1 MICIFNRKQAILNH
15 KNVIVEKPAF
25 SNSNEMKQ
33 IITLLQAHP
42 EVCFFEAAR
51 TIHEPSFA
59 AIKEKLGTVRII
71 QGGIINLSKVFF
83 AL

>member
-15 KNVIVEKPAF
+15 KNVIVEKPVF

-33 IITLLQAHP
+33 IITLLQTHP

-71 QGGIINLSKVFF
+71 QGASLTYQKYSSR
-83 AL
+83 